1 MGLAM
6 ARNLL
11 GAGFPLVVWNRTAER
26 CAPLVD
32 AGADGRRRARR
43 RSPSPTSS

>member
-11 GAGFPLVVWNRTAER
+11 GAGFPLIVWNRTAAR

-32 AGADGRRRARR
+32 AGAAVAAAPRA
-43 RSPSPTSS
+43 SPPPTSS

>member
-6 ARNLL
+6 ARNVL

-32 AGADGRRRARR
+32 AGAQLAARACR
-43 RSPSPTSS
+43 RSPPPMSS